1 MAKNYPKKVEN
12 KAVKNIKYPNLKEDS
27 GNRLF

>member
-12 KAVKNIKYPNLKEDS
+12 KTIKNAEYPNLKKNS
-27 GNRLF
+27 GNKLF